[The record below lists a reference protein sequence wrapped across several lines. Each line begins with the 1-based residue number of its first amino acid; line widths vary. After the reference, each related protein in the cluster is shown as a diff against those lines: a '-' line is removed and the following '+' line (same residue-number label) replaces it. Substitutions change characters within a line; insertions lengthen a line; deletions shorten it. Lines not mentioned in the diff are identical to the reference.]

1 MSMFNNEYLKSEFMP
16 KHPEKCLNYNGKIE
30 HKKITFR
37 SSWEKIMCNWLD
49 LNNNILEWGS
59 EIVEIPYYSSIDNK
73 THRYITDFLFTCKDR
88 QGNIMKYLVEVKP
101 ESQVPK
107 LNENGQIIFPKL
119 EPTKKGKLTQNRID
133 RWQEYCTVLKK
144 NKEKWEQARIWCKK
158 NGYIFKLVTEEELAI
173 NYK

>member
-1 MSMFNNEYLKSEFMP
+1 MSLFDSDYLQVKFMP
-16 KHPEKCLNYNGKIE
+16 KHPEKCLNYNGKMID
-30 HKKITFR
+30 KKIHIR
-37 SSWEKIMCNWLD
+37 SSWELILANWLD

-107 LNENGQIIFPKL
+107 LNENGQIIFNENTL
-119 EPTKKGKLTQNRID
+119 
-133 RWQEYCTVLKK
+133 
-144 NKEKWEQARIWCKK
+144 
-158 NGYIFKLVTEEELAI
+158 EELKEFIYCNTYTNDSFLNVEDLMEAGRRELSFKSHHGFWKPVPKDI
-173 NYK
+173 ICKNSALW